1 MRKVA
6 RQAAADRVDQYL
18 RVHKADI
25 VAALL
30 NGGVLADAA
39 AREKFR
45 CICATLTAI
54 LHCDYFALLDRL
66 RRDYYYFAPEI
77 APHAAM
83 DRDGIERAYAD
94 LLQSVD
100 TVLKDANFVEL
111 PHAEIADAHARRTL
125 LRVEVE
131 APLEDF
137 RDVRFYR
144 RGRHFEAF
152 EQRRWF
158 GLRRRKI
165 EAEVYDDVVLLVAT
179 KSTDEIGSR
188 RKLRALER
196 RKIRPGSVLLKYF
209 RNVAVA
215 DLKALFPN
223 VRVVMSSAD
232 KLMLGVPALAGGI
245 PILLNL
251 YATITVL
258 FVVIGFYLG
267 VSAAVEDKDMK
278 TALAALS
285 GLVALGSFIVQQ
297 WIKYQR
303 QSLKYRTELTDN
315 VYFRNV
321 NNNAGIFDYL
331 VGAAEQQ
338 ECKEVVLAYYFLLAA
353 PSLDPAELESR
364 IESWLRETF
373 GAAPAFKVGEAL
385 ARLDRIGLIRRD
397 GERVSALPLDAAC
410 TQLRGVWERLVPLD
424 SRKPG

>member
-30 NGGVLADAA
+30 NGGALADAA

-111 PHAEIADAHARRTL
+111 PHDEIADAHARRTL
-125 LRVEVE
+125 LRVEVA

-165 EAEVYDDVVLLVAT
+165 EAEVYDDVVLLVAA

-209 RNVAVA
+209 RNVGVA

-223 VRVVMSSAD
+223 VRVVMSGAD

-385 ARLDRIGLIRRD
+385 ATLDRIGLIRRD

-424 SRKPG
+424 SRKPS